1 MTDVAIDER
10 RLIRASAGT
19 GKTYQLT
26 NRYISRLLNGIAP
39 DEILAVT
46 FTRNAAAEIL
56 DRVLVRLA
64 AAADSDTEAERLAE
78 AIAEPGLTCDR
89 CRETLAGV
97 VDTLQQLRISTL
109 DSYFSQVAT
118 SFSLELGLPTPWQIL
133 DDLEARQLKRE
144 AVRRLVRSGSNTTL
158 QRLVNLMTG
167 SDTTRS
173 IEDSLVQIVSKLH
186 TVYLETAPDAWRW
199 LTPPPRSSDANIEA
213 ATAKLTE
220 ASWPEGKRWDSAREQ
235 AIDIVANR
243 NWQRLVGVG
252 LGKKIVEDDL
262 TFYGKE
268 IPLEVVDAFGPAL
281 SLLQADT
288 ANDLAEQTAATFDIL
303 EMFDNQYAELKRQQ
317 RCVEFDDITR
327 VLADATLGTN
337 AARLA
342 HRLNATVDHLLLDEF
357 QDTSS
362 QQWQVLEPLARDITE
377 NSQQRSFFCVGDE
390 KQAIY
395 GWRGG
400 VAGIFGTLEKRLDGL
415 AHQDLKVS
423 YRSSKAVIETIND
436 VFSGASRHADLQ
448 DLDGAVAD
456 WTGRYVEHEAHHD
469 DRSGYTC
476 LRTHPGDPGRVD
488 KDLFNDL
495 LAEIIGDS
503 GGHSVGILVRQNK
516 TVGELVTQLRLRGVA
531 ASQEGGFPLTDSAPV
546 LVLLSLVRLADHPA
560 DSLAAFHVANS
571 PLGSLLELDHDS
583 TPGDFARVSRSLREQ
598 LANRGYGTVLGHYA
612 RQLAT
617 STDLDERFRLAQF
630 VRLATRYDHQATL
643 RPAAFDRFVQNER
656 FNDPSTDRVRVMTI
670 HQAKGLEFD
679 VVILPELDARLAG
692 RSDLLAAQRPDPTAP
707 PDRVLRTRSQD
718 IRPALDDDI
727 KAVYQADRNRDAT
740 EALCVMYVAMTRA
753 RYALHMLIP
762 PSGKTEK
769 TLPPSAAGLLRAA
782 LCGNDTVAP
791 GQVLAERGDPDWH
804 REVELAPPPPPDDTP
819 LDLQLTPITGSR
831 RRGRGRRAP
840 SGLEGS
846 SMTDV
851 AAVFEIGSTANRE
864 HGTLIHAWLEAIEWA
879 DEIPDNDRLELIA
892 RRQQIHVDD
901 LADRADRF
909 RDQLQ
914 QPELAQLLTRESYSD
929 ASFLPLDKDITTT
942 LAAGEL
948 EVEVHCEYPF
958 AINRDGEILNGTI
971 DRLVL
976 LYSGKEIV
984 AADTIDFKT
993 DHVDGEAQI
1002 DAKVEFYRGQ
1012 LEAYRDAVGEI
1023 FQLDQSRIAT
1033 RLAFL
1038 GAGRIASVSEH
1049 R

>member
-1 MTDVAIDER
+1 MTNVAIDER

-64 AAADSDTEAERLAE
+64 AAADSDAEAERLAG

-89 CRETLAGV
+89 CREALAGV

-133 DDLEARQLKRE
+133 DELQARQLKRE
-144 AVRRLVRSGSNTTL
+144 AVRRLVRSGSNKTL

-167 SDTTRS
+167 SDSTRS

-186 TVYLETAPDAWRW
+186 TVYLETAPEAWRW
-199 LTPPPRSSDANIEA
+199 LTPPPRSSDDNIEA
-213 ATAKLTE
+213 ATETLT
-220 ASWPEGKRWDSAREQ
+220 AAAWPEGKRWDSAREQ

-268 IPLEVVDAFGPAL
+268 IPVQVVDAFGPAL
-281 SLLQADT
+281 SLLQADM

-303 EMFDNQYAELKRQQ
+303 EMFDNQFAELKREQ

-362 QQWQVLEPLARDITE
+362 QQWQVLEPLARDITG

-400 VAGIFGTLEKRLDGL
+400 VAGIFGTLEERLDGL

-423 YRSSKAVIETIND
+423 YRSSKAVIDTIND
-436 VFSGASRHADLQ
+436 VFSDASRHGDLE
-448 DLDGAVAD
+448 DLDDAVAD
-456 WTGRYVEHEAHHD
+456 WTGRYVKHEAHHH
-469 DRSGYTC
+469 DRPGYTC

-488 KDLFNDL
+488 KDLFADL

-516 TVGELVTQLRLRGVA
+516 TVGELVTQLRLRDVV

-571 PLGSLLELDHDS
+571 PLGSLLELGPES
-583 TPGDFARVSRSLREQ
+583 GPADFARVSRSLREQ
-598 LANRGYGTVLGHYA
+598 LADRGYGTVLGQYA

-617 STDLDERFRLAQF
+617 STNLDERFRLAQF
-630 VRLATRYDHQATL
+630 VRLATRYDRQATL

-679 VVILPELDARLAG
+679 VVILLAG
-692 RSDLLAAQRPDPTAP
+692 RSVLLAAQRPDPTAP
-707 PDRVLRTRSQD
+707 PDRVLRTRSKD
-718 IRPALDDDI
+718 IRLALDDDI

-753 RYALHMLIP
+753 RHALHMLIP
-762 PSGKTEK
+762 SSGKTEK

-782 LCGNDTVAP
+782 LCGGDTVAP
-791 GQVLAERGDPDWH
+791 GEVLAERGNPDWH
-804 REVELAPPPPPDDTP
+804 REVELVPPPLPDDTP

-840 SGLEGS
+840 SGLEGAS
-846 SMTDV
+846 LTDV
-851 AAVFEIGSTANRE
+851 AGIFEIGSTANRE
-864 HGTLIHAWLEAIEWA
+864 HGTLVHAWLEAIEWA

-892 RRQQIHVDD
+892 RRRQIHVDG
-901 LADRADRF
+901 LADRANRF

-914 QPELAQLLTRESYSD
+914 QPELARLLNRESYAD
-929 ASFLPLDKDITTT
+929 TGFLPLDTDITTT

-976 LYSGKEIV
+976 LYSGQEIV

-993 DHVDGEAQI
+993 DHVDSEAQI

-1023 FQLDQSRIAT
+1023 FQLDRSRIAA

-1038 GAGRIASVSEH
+1038 GAGRIANLSD
-1049 R
+1049 RP